1 MDKNKALDSTDESKL
16 TKTKTKTTSTTTS
29 GFALQARKNGI
40 FDSRSSKPSKN
51 LEDFLQRHS
60 KTRATASPPE
70 SAYGDYVEE
79 IDRVEK
85 TGNEATL
92 VIETS
97 GKLLK
102 KPPRGY
108 NRVFNRSFTN
118 FPKDVGFNQD
128 LSAPQPD
135 FVEGLEMQNYLP
147 FPVDEH
153 VRGATLYKD
162 NPYSITLPQI
172 AGEWK
177 GPDGSMRDAEL
188 QSAYDGAA
196 MVYVRNKALT
206 YMGKSDP
213 PGHAAITTFAT
224 DGTTLNMYQHY
235 AAPSEEDPDILQYHQ
250 YKYASTNIKDS
261 YQGHKDG
268 RKGLRNAQDHARDQS
283 YALRDQLKEYWKQ
296 QHNIIHPVAEEEPL
310 PVPEEEPLPVPE
322 EEPLPVPEEEPLP
335 VPEEEPLPV
344 PDGALGG
351 VSADEEV
358 ADEDD
363 EVVEPQPA
371 SQPMPPLPSR
381 SKHQKRKSSP
391 LQASSG
397 RANKRR
403 RLRSFW
409 KRDPKSGRQ
418 YHVHSDGTVSWLDDE
433 GDKRDYKADNMLQEI
448 VDDRILEAS
457 PRKFVGGTAAVYR
470 SRQLELPTAFGG
482 AVLSDFGAAV
492 RGDQKRIF
500 WSL

>member
-1 MDKNKALDSTDESKL
+1 MDKNKASDSTDESKS
-16 TKTKTKTTSTTTS
+16 TKTTSTTTS

-40 FDSRSSKPSKN
+40 LDSRSSKPSKN
-51 LEDFLQRHS
+51 LKDFLQRHS

-70 SAYGDYVEE
+70 SAYGDYVDE

-92 VIETS
+92 VVETS

-102 KPPRGY
+102 KPPKGY

-177 GPDGSMRDAEL
+177 GPDGNMRGAEL

-196 MVYVRNKALT
+196 MVYARNKALA

-235 AAPSEEDPDILQYHQ
+235 AAPAEEDPDILQYHQ

-296 QHNIIHPVAEEEPL
+296 QRSIIHPVAEEEPL
-310 PVPEEEPLPVPE
+310 PVPEEEPLPAPE
-322 EEPLPVPEEEPLP
+322 EALEEAS
-335 VPEEEPLPV
+335 V
-344 PDGALGG
+344 
-351 VSADEEV
+351 DEEGYEEV
-358 ADEDD
+358 TDEDD

-381 SKHQKRKSSP
+381 AKHQKRKRSP

-397 RANKRR
+397 HGNKRR

-418 YHVHSDGTVSWLDDE
+418 YHVHSDGAVSWLDDE
-433 GDKRDYKADNMLQEI
+433 GDKCN
-448 VDDRILEAS
+448 
-457 PRKFVGGTAAVYR
+457 
-470 SRQLELPTAFGG
+470 
-482 AVLSDFGAAV
+482 
-492 RGDQKRIF
+492 
-500 WSL
+500 